1 MTMKE
6 FNFGSTNEAKVY
18 GAMIESRVDDGR
30 AAIEPTAR
38 RATNPQPTA
47 AA

>member
-6 FNFGSTNEAKVY
+6 FNFSSTNEAKVY
-18 GAMIESRVDDGR
+18 GAMIESRVDQGR
-30 AAIEPTAR
+30 AAFEPTAR
-38 RATNPQPTA
+38 RAANLQPTA